1 MPRAAA
7 ASETKQGGRGAPPAS
22 GGAPAATGGEASGG
36 GGSFVRRD
44 RLLHMEKEV
53 QRLWEKTRPYEADVG
68 ALKRP
73 AFVPAASGGVGGA
86 SEGGPPAKNKF
97 FCTFPY
103 PYMNGLLHLGHGYTL
118 CRAEFQARY
127 FRLRGKNV
135 LWPFAFHCTGMP
147 ILACADRLK
156 REIGSRRRES
166 NLKKDDQES
175 QTEAA
180 DPTKFSSAKS
190 KLVAKTGTMKTQ
202 WEIMASL
209 GIPQEEIAC
218 FADASYWLQYFPP
231 RCKRDLLRLGCAID
245 WRRAFV
251 TTDENPFYAAFV
263 RWQFM
268 KLMAAGKISFGT
280 RPTIISRRE
289 LQACAD
295 HDRQSGEGVG
305 PQEYTLIKLRVK
317 PQEIDS
323 AHALHAQ
330 FVKDWGLHACSP
342 DKAERRLFLV
352 AATLRP
358 ETMYGQTNCFVLP
371 EGEYGVY
378 LAFDQRRV
386 AAASEKEQEQQQQQ
400 TLKEKLAAAAAAAK
414 AADTLEHIMTREEA
428 LAACSVAFICSHRSA
443 LNMAFQGMMPL
454 EAARGADEL
463 PQPHCLFT
471 VLGRSLIGLPLSAPL
486 TSYETVYA
494 LPMQTISLDKGTGIV
509 TSVPTDSPD
518 DYISLHIL
526 KTKFAYYSGLYGLQE
541 KWVFPFEPIEI
552 IDVPGVEGRQIAKTL
567 CEELGIGGPKDT
579 QKLHQAKERAY
590 KKGFYEGV
598 MAVGEFAGSKVQ
610 EAKSLVRELLLEKGA
625 ACVYYEPEKKVVARS
640 GEECVVGLLSQWFI
654 TYGETEW
661 RQQVEEFLNS
671 GEFSASNP
679 QAAHQFAFVLS
690 WLKEWACS
698 RSYGLGTL
706 LPWTHDTDNPVVIES
721 LSDSTIYMAYYTVA
735 HLIQGEDIYGRSPGP
750 LGLKPSDLTEG
761 FFDYVFALRDMPP
774 ENCSVS
780 FDKLKRLRSEF
791 EYWYPLDLRVSGKD
805 LIFNHLT
812 FCLYCHAA
820 VWPKQRN
827 LWPRAFACNGMIL
840 VDAEKMS
847 KSAGNFLTLE
857 DSIKQYSADAT
868 RVALADA
875 GKCRDSLDDA
885 NFQRETTNAAI
896 TRLYFLENLVA
907 DFAENKLEL
916 RDGPL
921 TEADMLFQNEIALCA
936 TAAASGYESMQYREA
951 LKASF
956 FELAIK
962 RDLYRQLV
970 GDMRMHRDLL
980 KTWVEVQAV
989 VLAPIAPHTCEF
1001 IWSFLLKK
1009 EGLVIDADWPS
1020 LPHDSVLRLVP
1031 RKFELLFSCL
1041 DDFRRAR
1048 EKAIH
1053 AASGVKKKGKQQQQQ
1068 QQPQLKH
1075 AVIYVAKHYGQLQQT
1090 VLSILQR
1097 VPIAKSQAGVWEPPP
1112 DFINVLKHA
1121 PELASLDKNQKKEA
1135 MAFASYQM
1143 RDELRA
1149 CGPAALELELPFNEK
1164 AFLES
1169 HSRFLQQNLGLETLE
1184 FRGSDDPSPSDPT
1197 NSRSLAKPG
1206 RPSAFFYSP

>member
-1 MPRAAA
+1 MTPPAAA
-7 ASETKQGGRGAPPAS
+7 ASETKQGGGGKASPAS
-22 GGAPAATGGEASGG
+22 GGAPAASGGGGPPAASGG

-44 RLLHMEKEV
+44 RLLHMEEEV
-53 QRLWEKTRPYEADVG
+53 QRLWEKTRPYETDVG

-73 AFVPAASGGVGGA
+73 AFVPAASGGGGA
-86 SEGGPPAKNKF
+86 PPEGGPLVKNKF

-135 LWPFAFHCTGMP
+135 LWPFALHCTGMP

-156 REIGSRRRES
+156 REIESRKRET
-166 NLKKDDQES
+166 NIKKDDQEVGRIYKG
-175 QTEAA
+175 E
-180 DPTKFSSAKS
+180 
-190 KLVAKTGTMKTQ
+190 
-202 WEIMASL
+202 
-209 GIPQEEIAC
+209 
-218 FADASYWLQYFPP
+218 
-231 RCKRDLLRLGCAID
+231 CKRDLLRLGCAID
-245 WRRAFV
+245 WRRSFI

-317 PQEIDS
+317 PQEIDTT
-323 AHALHAQ
+323 HALHAQ
-330 FVKDWGLHACSP
+330 FAKDWGVHACMP
-342 DKAERRLFLV
+342 DKEERQLFLV

-378 LAFDQRRV
+378 LAFDQRRI

-400 TLKEKLAAAAAAAK
+400 TLQEKLAAAAAAAK

-428 LAACSVAFICSHRSA
+428 LAACKVAFVCSHRSA
-443 LNMAFQGMMPL
+443 LNMAFQGLALSLGLTWEKCRGMMPL

-463 PQPHCLFT
+463 PLPHCLFT
-471 VLGRSLIGLPLSAPL
+471 VKGSTLIGLPLSAPL

-518 DYISLHIL
+518 DYISLQIL
-526 KTKFAYYSGLYGLQE
+526 KTKFSYYSGLYGLQE
-541 KWVFPFEPIEI
+541 KWVLPFEPIEI
-552 IDVPGVEGRQIAKTL
+552 IDVPGVGRQIAKTL
-567 CEELGIGGPKDT
+567 CEELGIGSPKDT
-579 QKLHQAKERAY
+579 QKLQQAKETAY

-598 MAVGEFAGSKVQ
+598 MAVGEYAGVKVQ
-610 EAKSLVRELLLEKGA
+610 EAKSLVRELLLKNGA

-640 GEECVVGLLSQWFI
+640 GDECVVGLLSQWFI

-661 RQQVEEFLNS
+661 RDQVSAFINS
-671 GEFSASNP
+671 GDFSACNP

-706 LPWTHDTDNPVVIES
+706 LPWTQDTDNPVLIES

-735 HLIQGEDIYGRSPGP
+735 HLIQ
-750 LGLKPSDLTEG
+750 
-761 FFDYVFALRDMPP
+761 
-774 ENCSVS
+774 
-780 FDKLKRLRSEF
+780 RLRSEF

-820 VWPKQRN
+820 VWPKQQQ
-827 LWPRAFACNGMIL
+827 LWPRFLFLSSFYFHL
-840 VDAEKMS
+840 VLLL
-847 KSAGNFLTLE
+847 FLVFF
-857 DSIKQYSADAT
+857 DS
-868 RVALADA
+868 
-875 GKCRDSLDDA
+875 GDSLDDA

-896 TRLYFLENLVA
+896 TRLYLLENLVA
-907 DFAENKLEL
+907 DFVENKLEL

-921 TEADMLFQNEIALCA
+921 TEADNLFKNEIALCVM
-936 TAAASGYESMQYREA
+936 AAANGYESMQYREA

-970 GDMRMHRDLL
+970 ADTKMHRDLL
-980 KTWVEVQAV
+980 KTWIGFV
-989 VLAPIAPHTCEF
+989 
-1001 IWSFLLKK
+1001 
-1009 EGLVIDADWPS
+1009 
-1020 LPHDSVLRLVP
+1020 R
-1031 RKFELLFSCL
+1031 RKFDLLFSCL
-1041 DDFRRAR
+1041 DDFRRAK
-1048 EKAIH
+1048 EKAIQ
-1053 AASGVKKKGKQQQQQ
+1053 AASGGKKKGKQQPQQQQQQQ

-1075 AVIYVAKHYGQLQQT
+1075 AVIYVANSTSSSTSSSCISSNSSSSSSTSRSSSTSSSSTSSSSGSSSSSSSSSSGSSSSNITGSCSRRCYP
-1090 VLSILQR
+1090 SCS
-1097 VPIAKSQAGVWEPPP
+1097 AKRQNTPLCFDGHC
-1112 DFINVLKHA
+1112 K
-1121 PELASLDKNQKKEA
+1121 
-1135 MAFASYQM
+1135 
-1143 RDELRA
+1143 RDELKA

-1206 RPSAFFYSP
+1206 RPSAFFYAS